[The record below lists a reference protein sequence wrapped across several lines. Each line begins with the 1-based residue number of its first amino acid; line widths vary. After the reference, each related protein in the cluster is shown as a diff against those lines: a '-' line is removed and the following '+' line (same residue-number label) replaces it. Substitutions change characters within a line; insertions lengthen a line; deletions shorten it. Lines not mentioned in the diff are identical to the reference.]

1 MVGMGR
7 LLGAGGWYFHVLDM
21 AVLPDHQRRG
31 LGARTSASWPTR
43 LVSASM
49 SATVSLLPPRS
60 RSAWLRSSVD
70 D

>member
-31 LGARTSASWPTR
+31 LGARTSASWPIR